1 MRDPAG
7 PDQHSLYFLIFL
19 VLQEVLEEVQPI
31 LNPKTE
37 PHFGYPTLDTNNYE
51 KESSM

>member
-1 MRDPAG
+1 M
-7 PDQHSLYFLIFL
+7 
-19 VLQEVLEEVQPI
+19 LQEVLEEVQPI